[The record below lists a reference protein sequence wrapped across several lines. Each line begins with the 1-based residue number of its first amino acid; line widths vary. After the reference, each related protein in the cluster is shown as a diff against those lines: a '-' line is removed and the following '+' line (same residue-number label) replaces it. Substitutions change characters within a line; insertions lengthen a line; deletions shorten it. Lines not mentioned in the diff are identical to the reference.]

1 MSESPGFLMVV
12 GCQRSG
18 TTLLGQMLGAHPDAM
33 LVDEDEGAYRI
44 VDAIRAGE
52 SVAALLDELLPVAAR
67 KYSDGRGIQARP
79 RAIVLKAPNATF
91 HADELQRSSLPLRF
105 FFPVRDV
112 REVVSSMLAI
122 PVPIAANQR
131 RRMASEPR
139 LAERFRADI
148 EQLDDPALS
157 DAARC
162 GIVWRLK
169 TGLYRDFV
177 GAPID
182 ALLVRYDELVAHP
195 AEWLRRLQRH
205 AGLAPSEVRHHEVM
219 RGQAIGRTQRGRA
232 VDGSSRSLWREA
244 LGERDLQDLHGIAG
258 PLMRELGMAW

>member
-1 MSESPGFLMVV
+1 MVV

-44 VDAIRAGE
+44 VDAIRTGQPVAG
-52 SVAALLDELLPVAAR
+52 LLDELLPVAAR
-67 KYSDGRGIQARP
+67 KYSDDRGAQARP
-79 RAIVLKAPNATF
+79 RSIVLKAPNATF
-91 HADELQRSSLPLRF
+91 HVEELRRSALPLRF
-105 FFPVRDV
+105 VFPVRDV

-122 PVPIAANQR
+122 PVPMVANQR
-131 RRMASEPR
+131 RRMAAEPH

-148 EQLDDPALS
+148 EQLDDPGLS

-162 GIVWRLK
+162 GIVWRTK

-177 GAPID
+177 AAPME
-182 ALLVRYDELVAHP
+182 ALLVRYDELVANP
-195 AEWLRRLQRH
+195 ADWMRRLQQH
-205 AGLAPSEVRHHEVM
+205 AGLAPSDVRHHEVM

-232 VDGSSRSLWREA
+232 VDGSSRRLWREA
-244 LGERDLQDLHGIAG
+244 LDERDLQDLRGIAG
-258 PLMRELGMAW
+258 PLMEELGMAW